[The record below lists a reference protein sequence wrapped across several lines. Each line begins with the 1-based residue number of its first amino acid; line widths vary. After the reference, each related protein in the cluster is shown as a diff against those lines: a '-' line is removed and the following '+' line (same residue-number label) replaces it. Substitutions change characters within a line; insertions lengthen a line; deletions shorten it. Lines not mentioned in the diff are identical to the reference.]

1 MTDRGA
7 HLVFVGLWRARPSS
21 PGTSSAGS
29 GRAFGA
35 RDGGG
40 EEPTLDGI
48 RSSGSTSGGSE
59 GGRDPLCPIGARVI
73 AAQHDGNP
81 VDQDGLTTSRTA
93 ATRRSISSSSL
104 K

>member
-1 MTDRGA
+1 MTALSVRPTGGPLAALTVRAGA

-40 EEPTLDGI
+40 DEPTLDGI

-59 GGRDPLCPIGARVI
+59 GGRDPLCPSVRASLLP
-73 AAQHDGNP
+73 N
-81 VDQDGLTTSRTA
+81 TTATPSIKTA
-93 ATRRSISSSSL
+93 
-104 K
+104 